1 MRSDGTSPLS
11 FSPQI
16 ENLQPSFP
24 VSPSHFFHSPVMS
37 KAGPVECVTPSRR
50 YSFNSPNIASQT
62 LQQTYETAAV
72 CSLSSS
78 PPIYPV
84 WKYMGIPPS
93 SPYPP
98 PPPPPSLTPPLP
110 PAPLSLPNSPLG
122 YMVTSSPNVGPY
134 GPVPPAVAPLC
145 SSQFVS
151 ATVTSLC
158 VPNSPAPLSPVSQ
171 VLGMSNQ
178 FLLGHAKTS
187 LLFQRPQSHSSVGDG
202 IQDLVPNPG
211 C

>member
-1 MRSDGTSPLS
+1 
-11 FSPQI
+11 
-16 ENLQPSFP
+16 
-24 VSPSHFFHSPVMS
+24 MS

-158 VPNSPAPLSPVSQ
+158 VPNSPGPAVACVAGAWHVEPVPAGPCQNLSALPETAVPLISRWRDPRPGAKPWMLVY
-171 VLGMSNQ
+171 LAYSN
-178 FLLGHAKTS
+178 
-187 LLFQRPQSHSSVGDG
+187 SH
-202 IQDLVPNPG
+202 
-211 C
+211 CR